1 MLVKRE
7 THLSRLRPFIGAPFI
22 KILTGIRRC
31 GKSTILELLKGELIA
46 SGIEADKILHI
57 NLEMYDYED
66 LESTKLFSGE
76 IQKFIKNKKKV
87 YLLLDEVQLLSGWER
102 VVNSLFAAK
111 KADIYITGS
120 NSNLLSSELASL
132 LSGRYVQF
140 AISPL
145 SFGEYLDFARELRG
159 LAIPDP
165 GAHIWDYIRFGGFP
179 GIHFAKDM
187 ESRVIYQAVAGIF
200 STVVLK
206 DVIQRNQIRHTD
218 MLERFI
224 RFLFD
229 NTGKLFSGRSLS
241 DYFKSQGRKV
251 SVDTI
256 LEYIEALKKAYIIEA
271 ARRYDIKGKKLLN
284 VREKYYIADVSF
296 IHAILG
302 YDDGRIAG
310 VMENIVYW
318 ELRRRGYDVYVGQ
331 YDDKEIDFVCLRQN
345 EKLYVQV
352 TYTINNDPKIINRE
366 FGNLLKINDQYPKYV
381 VSLDKLRTSAVE
393 GVRHVYLPDF
403 LLMKDSF

>member
-1 MLVKRE
+1 
-7 THLSRLRPFIGAPFI
+7 
-22 KILTGIRRC
+22 
-31 GKSTILELLKGELIA
+31 
-46 SGIEADKILHI
+46 
-57 NLEMYDYED
+57 
-66 LESTKLFSGE
+66 
-76 IQKFIKNKKKV
+76 
-87 YLLLDEVQLLSGWER
+87 
-102 VVNSLFAAK
+102 
-111 KADIYITGS
+111 
-120 NSNLLSSELASL
+120 
-132 LSGRYVQF
+132 
-140 AISPL
+140 
-145 SFGEYLDFARELRG
+145 
-159 LAIPDP
+159 
-165 GAHIWDYIRFGGFP
+165 
-179 GIHFAKDM
+179 
-187 ESRVIYQAVAGIF
+187 
-200 STVVLK
+200 
-206 DVIQRNQIRHTD
+206 

-296 IHAILG
+296 IHALLG

-331 YDDKEIDFVCLRQN
+331 YDDKEIDFVCIRQS

-352 TYTINNDPKIINRE
+352 TYMINNDPKIINRE

-381 VSLDKLRTSAVE
+381 VSLDKHRTSAVE

-403 LLMKDSF
+403 LLMKDSL